1 MLGAFA
7 TVAKAAAKGELEE
20 AANDPNVQAKMQEA
34 MDNVADAT
42 TRGLAKYTKAADE
55 AEASV

>member
-20 AANDPNVQAKMQEA
+20 AANDPNVQAKLQET
-34 MDNVADAT
+34 MDSVADAT
-42 TRGLAKYTKAADE
+42 TRGLAKYSKAADE